1 MKRNSVLLFFF
12 LCMYVHSQRREEF
25 DKLYVKTYLE
35 TSQKDF
41 NKAIKIADSLYQF
54 SSDPILKS
62 RSLMLSATLYQQKGK
77 FTKAVDYA
85 LSAEQAIDKT
95 DNITWKTRIY
105 GFLASQYRM
114 LKLYD
119 LSKKYADEAIENSK
133 KITDT
138 LASRQMVGL
147 MMQEKAYFEIDR
159 KNYKASIRY
168 INFSKNL
175 LKDVKNNNDFFT
187 ANNEQLLGLNYFY
200 LNQYPRSLKHYETA
214 LSQIK
219 DQPETFLT
227 GLIYNGISNV
237 YLNTGRITEAEY
249 ELNKARKI
257 ADQTQFLQ
265 LKKEIYDTAERLY
278 LAKKEVTKVGEFKK
292 KQDSV
297 KAQLDTEA
305 GSFYDSSLKAAERN
319 NTNAKK
325 SGIVKNILI
334 ILVFAVLLGFF
345 IYFLYYQRAEKMT
358 RQRFRAIIAELNRR
372 AYDKENRERKS
383 ENYLSAVTNDDQTSL
398 MTSLT
403 ENKLVKDLE
412 KFESTNVY
420 LKNDI
425 SLAALASYC
434 KTNTKYL
441 SYVIK
446 HHKGMDFN
454 NYINSLRINYIIE
467 KLTHDP
473 EYRKYKI
480 ATLAEECG
488 FSSQNKFATVF
499 KKVTNISPSVFI
511 RYIQDQ
517 SREPSSDK

>member
-1 MKRNSVLLFFF
+1 MKRNFALLLFF
-12 LCMYVHSQRREEF
+12 LCMYVHSQKKEEF

-54 SSDPILKS
+54 SSDPLLKG

-85 LSAEQAIDKT
+85 LSAEKVIDKT
-95 DNITWKTRIY
+95 DNISWKTRIY

-119 LSKKYADEAIENSK
+119 LSKKYADEAIESSK
-133 KITDT
+133 EIVDT
-138 LASRQMVGL
+138 LASRQMIGL

-159 KNYKASIRY
+159 KNYKASIQY
-168 INFSKNL
+168 IKSSENL
-175 LKDVKNNNDFFT
+175 LKAVKNNHDFFT

-200 LNQYPRSLKHYETA
+200 LQQYSLSLKHYETA

-219 DQPETFLT
+219 NLPETFLT

-237 YLNTGRITEAEY
+237 YLNTGRVKDAEN

-278 LAKKEVTKVGEFKK
+278 LAKKEVTKVGEFKRK
-292 KQDSV
+292 EDSV
-297 KAQLDTEA
+297 KAQLDIET
-305 GSFYDSSLKAAERN
+305 GSFYNSFLKEAERK
-319 NTNAKK
+319 NTYAKK
-325 SGIVKNILI
+325 SGFVKNILI
-334 ILVFAVLLGFF
+334 ISVLAVLLGFF
-345 IYFLYYQRAEKMT
+345 IYFLYYKRAEKIT
-358 RQRFRAIIAELNRR
+358 YERFKAIIAELNRR
-372 AYDKENRERKS
+372 AYDRKKQNQKGENHLSSVTS
-383 ENYLSAVTNDDQTSL
+383 EDQTSL

-403 ENKLVKDLE
+403 ENKLVNDLE
-412 KFESTNVY
+412 KFERTDIY

-425 SLAALASYC
+425 SLPGLASYC

-473 EYRKYKI
+473 EYQKYKI
-480 ATLAEECG
+480 ATLAEESG

-499 KKVTNISPSVFI
+499 KKITNISPSVFI
-511 RYIQDQ
+511 KYLQDQ
-517 SREPSSDK
+517 PKEGMADK

>member
-1 MKRNSVLLFFF
+1 MKRNFALLLFF

-54 SSDPILKS
+54 SSDPILKG

-85 LSAEQAIDKT
+85 LSAEKVIDKT

-119 LSKKYADEAIENSK
+119 LSKKYADEAIESSK

-168 INFSKNL
+168 VKSSENL
-175 LKDVKNNNDFFT
+175 LKAVNKNHDFFT
-187 ANNEQLLGLNYFY
+187 ANNEQLLGLNYFH
-200 LNQYPRSLKHYETA
+200 LQQYPLSLKHYEAA
-214 LSQIK
+214 LSQVK

-237 YLNTGRITEAEY
+237 YLNTGRLKEAEY

-257 ADQTQFLQ
+257 ADETQFLQ

-278 LAKKEVTKVGEFKK
+278 LAKKEINKVGEFKK

-297 KAQLDTEA
+297 KAQLDIET
-305 GSFYDSSLKAAERN
+305 GSFYNSSLKAAETK
-319 NTNAKK
+319 NTSAKK
-325 SGIVKNILI
+325 SGIIKNILI
-334 ILVFAVLLGFF
+334 ISVLAVLLGFF

-358 RQRFRAIIAELNRR
+358 YRRFKAIIAELNRR
-372 AYDKENRERKS
+372 AHDREKQEHKGENH
-383 ENYLSAVTNDDQTSL
+383 LSGMINEDQTSL

-412 KFESTNVY
+412 KFEQTDIY

-425 SLAALASYC
+425 SLSVLASYC

-499 KKVTNISPSVFI
+499 KKITTISPSVFI
-511 RYIQDQ
+511 KYLQDQ
-517 SREPSSDK
+517 PQNT